1 MFKRFHAHVEG
12 TGIGLYIVK
21 RVVENGGGR
30 IEVASEE
37 GKGTTFTLY
46 FREP

>member
-21 RVVENGGGR
+21 RVVKMRGR
-30 IEVASEE
+30 IEVASEGE
-37 GKGTTFTLY
+37 GTTLRCIFGSS
-46 FREP
+46 